1 VLKTY
6 PEIRDRIYHLA
17 RQHGLRVD
25 WIDYGR
31 LGRELLLYDSRQMV
45 LARTRVP
52 VRNINL
58 PKCARLEND
67 LAGVF
72 GEGWMN

>member
-1 VLKTY
+1 VLTTY
-6 PEIRDRIYHLA
+6 PEIRDRIYLLA
-17 RQHGLRVD
+17 RQRGLRVD

-31 LGRELLLYDSRQMV
+31 LGRELLLYDSRQIV
-45 LARTRVP
+45 LVRTRVP

-58 PKCARLEND
+58 PKCAKLTYDLEV
-67 LAGVF
+67 VF